1 MDISELLAPDSV
13 YVKDCLINWDYV
25 GENLTML
32 LTSPDQAIRGLAE
45 IYYKYKDDHRHLTH
59 RAREL
64 LVFSAPHDRED
75 PIDVIAAYFI
85 INKLIFE
92 LRRFE
97 GERDSVNTIDVI
109 GYHISQY
116 LQGYVARGVINKFA
130 FDKAS
135 LALSLTFRPHSHF
148 SLFLTLS

>member
-97 GERDSVNTIDVI
+97 GERDNVNT
-109 GYHISQY
+109 ISQY
-116 LQGYVARGVINKFA
+116 LQGYVARGVISKFA
-130 FDKAS
+130 FDKTS
-135 LALSLTFRPHSHF
+135 LALSLTFRPQSHF
-148 SLFLTLS
+148 SVFLTLS